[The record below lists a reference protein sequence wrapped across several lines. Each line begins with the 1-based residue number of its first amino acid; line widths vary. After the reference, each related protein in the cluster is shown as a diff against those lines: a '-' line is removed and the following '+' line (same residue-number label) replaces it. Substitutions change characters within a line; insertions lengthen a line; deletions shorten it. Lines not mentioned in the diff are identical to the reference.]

1 MNHHA
6 ERIQPTLADCAGKTV
21 QTPMS
26 RTLRLACITLAS
38 VACAALPASA
48 SSSMAARNLKITL
61 PRHSELTPVQRLNR
75 EGVNAILKHRYE
87 NAEGLFYK
95 AYLYDPAD
103 PFTLNNL
110 GYVAELQ
117 GQIDRAEKFYKL
129 AAEQSCAATIDRS
142 TAKELEGKPMMDAL
156 GTLKNVPMRINR
168 LNIVGMELLSQD
180 RGFEAEARLKE
191 ALAMDSKNA
200 FTLNNLGVAQ
210 EATGDLE
217 SALNYYDAAAA
228 SHSTAPVVVTRN
240 LAWRGKPV
248 SEMAA
253 DSARNLR
260 KRMQTMDLN
269 QVRAAMLAI
278 RGVSATNENN
288 WIAAKQDFL
297 EAYTLDPQSA
307 FALNNL
313 GYVAEREGDFETA
326 KAYYARARKAGDA
339 DAKIGLATQSAA
351 QGQQLIAVADDNHRD
366 MDLQL
371 DAHAQDHSG
380 QKNSFELKRRSNQT
394 IPSEGSPKDQSSV
407 TLPAVSSNQLPPR

>member
-1 MNHHA
+1 MH
-6 ERIQPTLADCAGKTV
+6 
-21 QTPMS
+21 TPMS

-38 VACAALPASA
+38 VGCVALPAGA

-129 AAEQSCAATIDRS
+129 ATEQSCAATIDRS

-168 LNIVGMELLSQD
+168 LNVVGMELLSQD

-191 ALAMDSKNA
+191 ALAMDPKNA

-217 SALNYYDAAAA
+217 SALTYYDAAA
-228 SHSTAPVVVTRN
+228 SSRSTEPVVVTRN

-260 KRMQTMDLN
+260 KRMQTMN
-269 QVRAAMLAI
+269 PNEVRAAMLAI

-288 WIAAKQDFL
+288 WSVAKQDFL

-326 KAYYARARKAGDA
+326 KAYYSRARKAGDA
-339 DAKIGLATQSAA
+339 DARVGLATQSAA
-351 QGQQLIAVADDNHRD
+351 QGQQLIAVADDNHHD

-371 DAHAQDHSG
+371 DAHTPNHSG

-394 IPSEGSPKDQSSV
+394 IPSESSPKDQSSV
-407 TLPAVSSNQLPPR
+407 TLPAVSSNQLTPR

>member
-1 MNHHA
+1 MIHHA
-6 ERIQPTLADCAGKTV
+6 EQIQPTLASCAGKNL
-21 QTPMS
+21 QTSMS
-26 RTLRLACITLAS
+26 RTFWLACLTLAS
-38 VACAALPASA
+38 VGCVALPASA
-48 SSSMAARNLKITL
+48 STSMAAKNLKITL

-95 AYLYDPAD
+95 AYLFDPAD

-129 AAEQSCAATIDRS
+129 AAEQECAATIDRS

-168 LNIVGMELLSQD
+168 LNVVGMELLSQD

-191 ALAMDSKNA
+191 ALAMDPKNA

-228 SHSTAPVVVTRN
+228 SHSTDPVVVTRN

-248 SEMAA
+248 SAMAA

-288 WIAAKQDFL
+288 WSAAKQDFL
-297 EAYTLDPQSA
+297 EAYTLDPKSA

-326 KAYYARARKAGDA
+326 KAYYARARKADDA
-339 DAKIGLATQSAA
+339 DAKVGLATQSSA
-351 QGQQLIAVADDNHRD
+351 QGLQLIAVADDNHHD

-371 DAHAQDHSG
+371 DAHTQDHSG
-380 QKNSFELKRRSNQT
+380 QKNSFELKRRSNQA
-394 IPSEGSPKDQSSV
+394 IPSNSSPKDQSSV
-407 TLPAVSSNQLPPR
+407 SLPAVSANQLPLQ